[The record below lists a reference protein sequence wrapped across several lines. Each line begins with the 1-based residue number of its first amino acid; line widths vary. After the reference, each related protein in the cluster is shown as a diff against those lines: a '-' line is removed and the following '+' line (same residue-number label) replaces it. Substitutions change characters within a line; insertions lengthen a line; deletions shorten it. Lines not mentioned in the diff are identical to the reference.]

1 MHRKNPTI
9 AGAVISGV
17 ETENAVLWGHKTVI
31 TWLVLPEKKK
41 ASAKA
46 VPTVEITPV
55 SAGVP
60 KRLCERLVFDM
71 DDMEYKHI
79 KKGKD
84 DDDET
89 SIQQSVAP
97 RL

>member
-1 MHRKNPTI
+1 
-9 AGAVISGV
+9 
-17 ETENAVLWGHKTVI
+17 
-31 TWLVLPEKKK
+31 
-41 ASAKA
+41 
-46 VPTVEITPV
+46 
-55 SAGVP
+55 
-60 KRLCERLVFDM
+60 M